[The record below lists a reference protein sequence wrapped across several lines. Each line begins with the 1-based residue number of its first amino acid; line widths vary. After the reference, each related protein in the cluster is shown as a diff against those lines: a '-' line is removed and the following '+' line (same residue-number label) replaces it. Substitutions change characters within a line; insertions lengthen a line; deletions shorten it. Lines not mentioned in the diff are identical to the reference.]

1 MTARVAVAA
10 ATAAL
15 TLAAVPAAAP
25 AAKKKKAKTPASWV
39 KAQKDAKALYGVLR
53 RPGTAADK
61 LPKGAK
67 KAPPAAISRKVGALS
82 GRTYYLVVRATQLCL
97 AVKLST
103 GQTPEFCVPVAKVK
117 SGSSVPK
124 ALESAGGSNFDYVV
138 AVPDG
143 ATVGRT
149 YAGTT
154 TPQTVTDNAALI
166 GATPFGGSVDVTL
179 KSGTVLKYALGLSL

>member
-1 MTARVAVAA
+1 MTARIALAT

-15 TLAAVPAAAP
+15 ALTAVPATAP
-25 AAKKKKAKTPASWV
+25 AAKKKPRTPASWV
-39 KAQKDAKALYGVLR
+39 KAQKDAKALFGVLR
-53 RPGTAADK
+53 RPATAADK
-61 LPKGAK
+61 LPRSAK
-67 KAPPAAISRKVGALS
+67 KSPPAAISRTVGALS
-82 GRTYYLVVRATQLCL
+82 GRTYFLVVRATRVCL

-143 ATVGRT
+143 ATVSRT
-149 YAGTT
+149 AAGTT
-154 TPQTVTDNAALI
+154 TPQTVADNAALI
-166 GATPFGGSVDVTL
+166 ASIPFGGSVDVTF
-179 KSGTVLKYALGLSL
+179 KSGATLKLALGLSL